1 MTTDVLD
8 SRRCLC
14 SATRID
20 PGIDVGLEGRAESI
34 SVDVQGATEESGYQ
48 GLTNEAG

>member
-1 MTTDVLD
+1 MSWIPVGVCAQP
-8 SRRCLC
+8 RG
-14 SATRID
+14 ID